1 MSTDDQPARRYSS
14 PLRESQANRT
24 RELILDAL
32 TELLAVHRVDEVSTK
47 QIAERAGVSQPT
59 VYRHF
64 PDRVAL
70 VEGLADRV
78 DQMAIAYR
86 GSTPPTTVEE
96 GAAWAE
102 AAFKATDDH
111 AIEAT
116 AEAVLN
122 ADPRRFSEA
131 SRRHTGEVNQ
141 AVARALPELD
151 ERGQRHFAALM
162 RTLVSVQT
170 WLRMREEFGMDG
182 TESGQVVSWALRAL
196 LKEVRN
202 GNLPGSANPD
212 PGRAGPGQNAEA
224 PRRRVEEGSSNA

>member
-78 DQMAIAYR
+78 DQMVIAYH
-86 GSTPPTTVEE
+86 GSTPPATVEE

-111 AIEAT
+111 AIETT

-141 AVARALPELD
+141 AVARSLPELD

-212 PGRAGPGQNAEA
+212 TGRAGPG
-224 PRRRVEEGSSNA
+224 

>member
-1 MSTDDQPARRYSS
+1 MSIDDQPARTYSS
-14 PLRESQANRT
+14 PLREGQANRT
-24 RELILDAL
+24 RDLILDAL
-32 TELLAVHRVDEVSTK
+32 TNLLGDHRADEVSTR
-47 QIAERAGVSQPT
+47 QIAVSAGVSLPT

-64 PDRVAL
+64 PNRLAL
-70 VEGLADRV
+70 VDGLADRADQRV
-78 DQMAIAYR
+78 DAHHGTRSPETI
-86 GSTPPTTVEE
+86 EE
-96 GAAWAE
+96 WAAVAE
-102 AAFKATDDH
+102 AYFQATDDH
-111 AIEAT
+111 SVEAT

-131 SRRHTGEVNQ
+131 SRRHTGEINQ
-141 AVARALPELD
+141 AVARSLPELD

-212 PGRAGPGQNAEA
+212 RGRAGSGQNAEA
-224 PRRRVEEGSSNA
+224 PRRRDEKRSSNA